1 MAQPFGL
8 QGQARLLHLP
18 CASEARRPQEAG
30 CQGMMRKRMAG
41 LACKRQRLKCQRLV
55 MFARCCY
62 EDFLPGYRVR
72 QAGEPG
78 HQQVEGS
85 RSITSFCPAC
95 LRLRSLLT
103 PLLSQLLSRI
113 LAQVWGRMLCKT
125 FRSAMLS
132 PLDLESAGESS
143 NQAVR
148 NLRNIA
154 EERVGRKCGSLRV
167 LNSYWASC
175 QQPDG
180 SDLHVVMLRRHLE

>member
-1 MAQPFGL
+1 
-8 QGQARLLHLP
+8 
-18 CASEARRPQEAG
+18 
-30 CQGMMRKRMAG
+30 MMRKRMAG

-85 RSITSFCPAC
+85 RS

-125 FRSAMLS
+125 FRFAMLLLS